1 MRGLFMENNNLIII
15 NEESIKDKIYE
26 IRGQKVMLD
35 FELAEIY
42 GYTTKTF
49 NQQVKNNIE
58 KFDDDFR
65 FQITIDE
72 LKDLVMS
79 KKLTSRN
86 NLFEGQKGGTRKLP
100 YAFTEQ
106 GIYMLMTVLRGEL
119 ATKQSKALIRLFK
132 SMKDYIV
139 ESNNLITTNEILRLS
154 RQVNQNTNNIKEIGK
169 KLNIVMDYFSDPS
182 KHKQF
187 ILLDNKRIEADLA
200 YEQIYSSATKSV
212 LLIDDYISV
221 KTLQRLKAC
230 SKDIEITLITD
241 NKSKNKVTNG
251 DINDFMSDTGMD
263 IKIIPSG
270 GRFHD
275 RYIVLDYKTESETIY
290 HTGSSSK
297 DAGNKISTITKL
309 DDVSV
314 YHPLLDE
321 LLNG

>member
-1 MRGLFMENNNLIII
+1 MDNNKLIII

-42 GYTTKTF
+42 GYETKRF
-49 NQQVKNNIE
+49 NEQVKNNIE

-65 FQITIDE
+65 FQLNQKEMTE
-72 LKDLVMS
+72 LARS
-79 KKLTSRN
+79 KKSTARIWTIGN
-86 NLFEGQKGGTRKLP
+86 KGGRTTLP
-100 YAFTEQ
+100 YVFTEQ

-119 ATKQSKALIRLFK
+119 ANKQSKALIRLFK

-154 RQVNQNTNNIKEIGK
+154 RQVNQNTNDIKEIGD
-169 KLNIVMDYFSDPS
+169 KLDIVMDYFSDPR
-182 KHKQF
+182 KHKQLTF
-187 ILLDNKRIEADLA
+187 WDGERIEASTA
-200 YEQIYSSATKSV
+200 YEQIYSLAKKSV

-221 KTLQRLKAC
+221 KTLQRLKVC

-263 IKIIPSG
+263 IRLIPSN

-275 RYIVLDYKTESETIY
+275 RYIVLDYKAESETIY

-321 LLNG
+321 LLNK

>member
-1 MRGLFMENNNLIII
+1 MENNKLIII

-42 GYTTKTF
+42 GYETKRF
-49 NQQVKNNIE
+49 NEQVKNNIA

-65 FQITIDE
+65 FQLNQKEMTE
-72 LKDLVMS
+72 LARS
-79 KKLTSRN
+79 KKSTARIWTIGN
-86 NLFEGQKGGTRKLP
+86 KGGRTTLP
-100 YAFTEQ
+100 YVFTEQ

-119 ATKQSKALIRLFK
+119 ANKQSKALIRLFK

-154 RQVNQNTNNIKEIGK
+154 RQVNQNTNDIKEIGD
-169 KLNIVMDYFSDPS
+169 KLDIVMDYFSDPR
-182 KHKQF
+182 KHKQLTF
-187 ILLDNKRIEADLA
+187 WDGERIEASTA
-200 YEQIYSSATKSV
+200 YEQIYSLAKKSV

-263 IKIIPSG
+263 IRLIPSN

-275 RYIVLDYKTESETIY
+275 RYIVLDYKAESETIY

-321 LLNG
+321 LLNK

>member
-1 MRGLFMENNNLIII
+1 MENNKLIII
-15 NEESIKDKIYE
+15 NKESIKDKIYE

-42 GYTTKTF
+42 GYETKRF
-49 NQQVKNNIE
+49 NEQVKNNIE

-65 FQITIDE
+65 FQLNQKEMTE
-72 LKDLVMS
+72 LVRS
-79 KKLTSRN
+79 KKSTARIWTIGN
-86 NLFEGQKGGTRKLP
+86 KGGRTTLP
-100 YAFTEQ
+100 YVFTEQ

-119 ATKQSKALIRLFK
+119 ANKQSKALIRLFK

-154 RQVNQNTNNIKEIGK
+154 RQVNQNTNDIKEIGD
-169 KLNIVMDYFSDPS
+169 KLDIVMDYFSDPR
-182 KHKQF
+182 KHKQLTF
-187 ILLDNKRIEADLA
+187 WDGERIEASTA
-200 YEQIYSSATKSV
+200 YEQIYSLAKKSV

-221 KTLQRLKAC
+221 KTLQRLKVC

-263 IKIIPSG
+263 IRLIPSN

-275 RYIVLDYKTESETIY
+275 RYIVLDYKAESETIY

-321 LLNG
+321 LLNK

>member
-1 MRGLFMENNNLIII
+1 MENNKLIII

-42 GYTTKTF
+42 GYETKRF
-49 NQQVKNNIE
+49 NEQVKNNIE

-65 FQITIDE
+65 FQLNQKEMTE
-72 LKDLVMS
+72 LARS
-79 KKLTSRN
+79 KKSTARIWTVGN
-86 NLFEGQKGGTRKLP
+86 KGGRTTLP
-100 YAFTEQ
+100 YVFTEQ

-119 ATKQSKALIRLFK
+119 ANKQSKALIRLFK

-154 RQVNQNTNNIKEIGK
+154 RQVNQNTNDIKEIGD
-169 KLNIVMDYFSDPS
+169 KLDIVMDYFSDPR
-182 KHKQF
+182 KHKQLTF
-187 ILLDNKRIEADLA
+187 WDGERIEASTA
-200 YEQIYSSATKSV
+200 YEQIYSLAKKSV

-221 KTLQRLKAC
+221 KTLQRLKVC

-241 NKSKNKVTNG
+241 NKSKNKLTNG
-251 DINDFMSDTGMD
+251 DINDFISDTGID
-263 IKIIPSG
+263 IRLIPSNE
-270 GRFHD
+270 RFHD
-275 RYIVLDYKTESETIY
+275 RYIVLDYKAESETIY

-321 LLNG
+321 LLNK